1 MIPISIEQWLKPKD
15 KDSQVSNV
23 SDRQKADLWTALQ
36 ENFTFPP
43 EEDPE
48 NPVRKPMIKAY
59 ALKKMAELFRRWKNE
74 LKSSFVNQD
83 KTPEFIGR
91 FEKIKDQWPEFVTK
105 TKSERAA
112 KMVWKQFTAK
122 APGLPKELRYTY
134 LKLRG
139 ARVSRTDRWPPPPPP
154 PPARIVVVVLALVH
168 LALAPMLALG
178 RVLCVAAGAL
188 PYLGFVL
195 AWVISAATAG
205 QIVASRSWGESSD
218 PFLFLQALT
227 YGALKVLIYSILA
240 FVALLVLLVCVAY
253 MIAAVSVSTSGFKK
267 SALEAF
273 TQESVAESF
282 RLPRT
287 AVLGLV
293 ADVAFFLLVVAGLL
307 VVMMSPDMEGSMSQG
322 EMVASVIMDV
332 ALFGMHAIACF
343 VIIPALIL
351 SVWKGARRT
360 GKRHRSF
367 VELTVVDIC

>member
-1 MIPISIEQWLKPKD
+1 
-15 KDSQVSNV
+15 
-23 SDRQKADLWTALQ
+23 
-36 ENFTFPP
+36 
-43 EEDPE
+43 
-48 NPVRKPMIKAY
+48 
-59 ALKKMAELFRRWKNE
+59 
-74 LKSSFVNQD
+74 
-83 KTPEFIGR
+83 
-91 FEKIKDQWPEFVTK
+91 
-105 TKSERAA
+105 
-112 KMVWKQFTAK
+112 
-122 APGLPKELRYTY
+122 
-134 LKLRG
+134 
-139 ARVSRTDRWPPPPPP
+139 
-154 PPARIVVVVLALVH
+154 
-168 LALAPMLALG
+168 MLALG

-267 SALEAF
+267 ASHKFTPSF

-367 VELTVVDIC
+367 V